1 MCVILC
7 GYSKC
12 VTSVPRCF
20 LYLLLFHFKQSAS
33 LYLSLC
39 FPVSPLLFTGQLFLA
54 RRAENKDRH
63 YSVNG
68 EVFLSVGH
76 SASCASFKT
85 HGNPLESL
93 SRHSLTHT

>member
-1 MCVILC
+1 MCVNLC

-12 VTSVPRCF
+12 VTSVTRCF

-63 YSVNG
+63 YSVSG
-68 EVFLSVGH
+68 EVFLILIAVH
-76 SASCASFKT
+76 LR
-85 HGNPLESL
+85 NPLESL